1 MRSGANIE
9 GENSMAKY
17 NRSISVTM
25 PAYNEEPNIESM
37 INYVIETM
45 EPRFDDFEVVVV
57 DDGSKDRTG
66 AVVEDIAK
74 RDRRVRLVK
83 HPKNLGYGAAA
94 FSAMSNATK
103 DLVLFTDSDLQFYL
117 EDIDALMP
125 WIENHDVV
133 VGYRAPRRDPFLRV
147 LYGKGWSFLITLFFG
162 YVARDVDCAFKL
174 FHREVLE
181 DVLPKVIARGATFSG
196 ELLVRI
202 KRSGY
207 SIKEVPVRHR
217 ERPAGA
223 PTGARLDVI
232 TRAFKELFLLR
243 WKFWF
248 RPE

>member
-1 MRSGANIE
+1 MS
-9 GENSMAKY
+9 KY
-17 NRSISVTM
+17 SRSISVAM
-25 PAYNEEPNIESM
+25 PAYNEEPNIGAM
-37 INYVIETM
+37 IDYVVRTM
-45 EPRFDDFEVVVV
+45 EPRFEDFEVVVV
-57 DDGSKDRTG
+57 DDGSRDRTG
-66 AVVEDIAK
+66 EVVREIAE
-74 RDRRVRLVK
+74 RDPRVKLVV
-83 HPKNLGYGAAA
+83 HPRNLGYGAAA

-103 DLVLFTDSDLQFYL
+103 ELVLFTDSDLQFYL
-117 EDIDALMP
+117 EDIDLLMP
-125 WIENHDVV
+125 WVESNDVV

-162 YVARDVDCAFKL
+162 YAARDVDCAFKL

-181 DVLPKVIARGATFSG
+181 DVLPKVVARGATFSG

-202 KRSGY
+202 KRAGY

-223 PTGARLDVI
+223 PTGARIGVI

-248 RPE
+248 GKK